1 MKTLGKVAI
10 YKEHEYEF
18 RQKSD
23 GRYALYSN
31 DSKSLEDGFMKI
43 SETEE
48 RYMKIVKL
56 EELACVFQKETDVI
70 YKGDTFI
77 GSLIEGDKV
86 MLYTRNAPLGQK
98 YNMIMRDKDEYY
110 LYVELKEVDS
120 IIQKWIPCNEY
131 EEWDVT
137 AIKII

>member
-10 YKEHEYEF
+10 YQGHEYEF

-31 DSKSLEDGFMKI
+31 HSKSVEDGFERI

-48 RYMKIVKL
+48 RFMKIVKL
-56 EELACVFQKETDVI
+56 EEVAGVFEKETDVI

-77 GSLIEGDKV
+77 GSCIEGDKV
-86 MLYTRNAPLGQK
+86 MLYTRNVPLGQK

-110 LYVELKEVDS
+110 LYVQLKEVDS
-120 IIQKWIPCNEY
+120 IIQKWILCDEY
-131 EEWDVT
+131 
-137 AIKII
+137 KK